1 MAACTDRVVCLQ
13 SFTAAAYH
21 LHSQCGVRQA
31 READTCVRVAHM
43 ALSATVGWHRH
54 PIAHIHHRGA
64 SIKTRK
70 RNIAVPL
77 DPGSFANA
85 LVQIFEDSGEAN
97 ASVEKNLE
105 AAGKILDSAELDFK
119 RYGDTFFEVLY
130 AGGRMLG
137 GGNLAE
143 GPKLDTNVCWWWG
156 RGGCWLT
163 TPWCV
168 CVCIL

>member
-1 MAACTDRVVCLQ
+1 MKKG
-13 SFTAAAYH
+13 
-21 LHSQCGVRQA
+21 CGVQSGHPR
-31 READTCVRVAHM
+31 
-43 ALSATVGWHRH
+43 TVVTIIIIIT
-54 PIAHIHHRGA
+54 PHRGA

-85 LVQIFEDSGEAN
+85 LVQIFEDSREAN

-105 AAGKILDSAELDFK
+105 AAGKVLDSAELDFK

-143 GPKLDTNVCWWWG
+143 GPKLDTNV
-156 RGGCWLT
+156 RGDG
-163 TPWCV
+163 V
-168 CVCIL
+168 GMHV